1 MDFIVNGILC
11 ETRPEK
17 SKEEKYRDIMNF
29 LDLKTA
35 GKEFPG
41 RGYGREDPKAVL
53 GSSVRYVREAIR
65 YTQDELGMVLGI
77 GQAEVSYIENG
88 CRMITTPEI
97 LTLFD
102 YVPDINKEA
111 FFGGRSRFT
120 RPTDQKYIYVCSLLN
135 QYGFECLSDQLD
147 LLIGHTR
154 YHI

>member
-17 SKEEKYRDIMNF
+17 SKEEKLREIMLF
-29 LDLKTA
+29 LDRRYAEQRPA
-35 GKEFPG
+35 GTGPG
-41 RGYGREDPKAVL
+41 LQDARITL
-53 GSSVRYVREAIR
+53 GNSVRAVREGIR
-65 YTQDELGMVLGI
+65 HTQEELGMVLGI
-77 GQAEVSYIENG
+77 KQAEVSYIENG

-111 FFGGRSRFT
+111 FFGGSSRFA
-120 RPTDQKYIYVCSLLN
+120 RPTDQKYIYACSLLN
-135 QYGFECLSDQLD
+135 SYGFDFLSDQLD
-147 LLIGHTR
+147 LLIGRSR